1 VKLFIYSI
9 VLDHIEGQVQL
20 VNPTGFVIDPI
31 FLESRTVINEGQEKS
46 LLYKEHTSSYHR

>member
-20 VNPTGFVIDPI
+20 VNPTGFVIDPEY
-31 FLESRTVINEGQEKS
+31 LQKS
-46 LLYKEHTSSYHR
+46 